1 LINLDFIINKQHY
14 KDFIFNE
21 LLPFVNKPGQY
32 IGNEI
37 NIVRKDLGD
46 VDVRFALVFPDV
58 YEVGMSYMGYPI
70 LYNILNKQHG
80 VYAERAFAPWVDM
93 EALLREKKAP
103 LFSLETFSPLTDF
116 DVIGFTFQ
124 YELHFSTMLNLI
136 DLAGLPIESKDRDG
150 FPLVIGGGPSAF
162 NPEPVADFFDAIILG
177 DGEEVVV
184 EMAEAIRQ
192 AKGNGF
198 SRRDTLLELAKIKG
212 VYVPQFYQAHYTASG
227 QFEALEPIVEG
238 VAKRIRTRTVSDLPI
253 SNYPEKPLVPM
264 IQTTHDRI
272 SLEIA
277 RGCSRGCRFCNA
289 GMIYRPVRQ
298 RTPEELIEQAKA
310 NIAATG
316 YQEISLVS
324 LSTSDYTKLGDLM
337 GQLRTTFAE
346 DKVSISFPSLRPE
359 SFTPEVAAF
368 AKGVRKSGLTLA
380 PEAGSQRLRD
390 VINKATTAPALLSA
404 VDLAFSE
411 GWNLVKLYFMIGH
424 PTETDEDL
432 QGLVDLI
439 YEVRQVAFKYKG
451 KRINVSVSP
460 YIPKVITP
468 FQWVR
473 QDSMEETTRKLDFLK
488 ERIRG
493 KNVKLSW
500 RDGDVAQI
508 EGLLARGDRRV
519 GKIVKRAW
527 ELGANLEGWSEFFNA
542 DYYDQAVNE
551 SELTYDH
558 VLAGFDIDAPLPWD
572 HIDKGVTKKFLRDE
586 YQRALGEEQ
595 VPDCRFDECHSCG
608 LMGQKVCKE
617 LITVQKEGGELEM
630 PIEYQELELP
640 EIFEPE
646 KDEAAEA
653 AVERI
658 FKHARIHYRRGDEV
672 RFLSHLDLLRMFE
685 RAIRRSRIPIAFTE
699 GFNPHPKLSFG
710 PSLATG
716 LTSDAEY
723 VDVQFI
729 PNGRELDLA
738 AMLAPQLPKGVDI
751 LKVKYSDKKSPSL
764 ASIANRA
771 DFEIRLNGQTNQK
784 EIEDRIKTILS
795 QHELTLER
803 TKKRQTRT
811 IDVRPYID
819 SLEATDWGVFART
832 RMENGK
838 SIRANEILS
847 LLFPQNEFLQ
857 HAARIHRA
865 ALWVQLEDKL
875 IAPMDLSDA
884 EAGHAKA

>member
-1 LINLDFIINKQHY
+1 M
-14 KDFIFNE
+14 
-21 LLPFVNKPGQY
+21 LPFVNKPGQY

-37 NIVRKDLGD
+37 NIVRKNLGD

-58 YEVGMSYMGYPI
+58 YEVGMSYMGFPI
-70 LYNILNKQHG
+70 LYNILNNQHG

-93 EALLREKKAP
+93 EALMREKKAP
-103 LFSLETFSPLTDF
+103 LFSLETFSPLSDF

-124 YELHFSTMLNLI
+124 YELHYSTMLNLI
-136 DLAGLPIESKDRDG
+136 DLAGLPIESKDREG

-177 DGEEVVV
+177 DGEEVIV
-184 EMAEAIRQ
+184 EIVESIRQ
-192 AKGNGF
+192 AKKNGL
-198 SRRDTLLELAKIKG
+198 SRQNTLFELAKIKG
-212 VYVPQFYQAHYTASG
+212 VYMPQFYQAQYDEAG
-227 QFEALEPIVEG
+227 QFQALEPIVEG
-238 VAKRIRTRTVSDLPI
+238 VPKRIRSRIVSDLPP
-253 SNYPEKPLVPM
+253 SFYPGKPLVPM

-298 RTPEELIEQAKA
+298 RSPEELIKQAKE

-337 GQLRTTFAE
+337 GQLRSTFAGE
-346 DKVSISFPSLRPE
+346 KVSISFPSLRPE
-359 SFTPEVAAF
+359 SFTPQVAAF

-390 VINKATTAPALLSA
+390 VINKATTAPALLNA
-404 VDLAFSE
+404 VDLAFRE

-439 YEVRQVAFKYKG
+439 YEVRQIAFKYKG

-473 QDSMEETTRKLDFLK
+473 QDSMEETAHKLDFLK
-488 ERIRG
+488 ECIHG
-493 KNVKLSW
+493 KNIKLSW
-500 RDGDVAQI
+500 RNPDVAKV
-508 EGLLARGDRRV
+508 EGFLARGDRRV
-519 GKIVKRAW
+519 GAIIKRAW

-542 DYYDQAVNE
+542 DYYDQAVEE

-558 VLAGFDIDAPLPWD
+558 VLAGFDVEAPLPWD
-572 HIDKGVTKKFLRDE
+572 HVDKGVTKKFLRNE
-586 YQRALGEEQ
+586 YQRALGEQQ

-617 LITVQKEGGELEM
+617 LITTQQEGGELEM
-630 PIEYQELELP
+630 PIEYQELEVP
-640 EIFEPE
+640 QVIEPE
-646 KDEAAEA
+646 KDEAAK
-653 AVERI
+653 VFVDRTI
-658 FKHARIHYRRGDEV
+658 KHARIHYRRGDEV

-729 PNGRELDLA
+729 PNGQELDLTD
-738 AMLAPQLPKGVDI
+738 MLTPQLPKGVDI
-751 LKVKYSDKKSPSL
+751 LGVNYSDKKSPAL
-764 ASIANRA
+764 ASLANRA
-771 DFEIRLNGQTNQK
+771 DFEIHLNGKTNK
-784 EIEDRIKTILS
+784 IELEDRIQTILS
-795 QHELTLER
+795 QQELTIER
-803 TKKRQTRT
+803 KKKKQSRT

-819 SLEATDWGVFART
+819 SLEATDRGILART
-832 RMENGK
+832 KMDNGK
-838 SIRANEILS
+838 SIRADELLS
-847 LLFPQNEFLQ
+847 LLFPHNESLQ
-857 HAARIHRA
+857 QTTRVHRA
-865 ALWVQLEDKL
+865 ALWVQQGDQLV
-875 IAPMDLSDA
+875 APMDLSDA
-884 EAGHAKA
+884 EASHAKV

>member
-1 LINLDFIINKQHY
+1 M
-14 KDFIFNE
+14 
-21 LLPFVNKPGQY
+21 LPFVNKPGQY

-37 NIVRKDLGD
+37 NIVRKDLRD

-58 YEVGMSYMGYPI
+58 YEVGMSYMGFPI

-103 LFSLETFSPLTDF
+103 LFSLETFSPLSDF
-116 DVIGFTFQ
+116 DIIGFTFQ

-136 DLAGLPIESKDRDG
+136 NLAGLPIESKDRDG

-184 EMAEAIRQ
+184 EIAKVIRQ
-192 AKGNGF
+192 VKQNGL
-198 SRRDTLLELAKIKG
+198 SRQNTLLELARIKG
-212 VYVPQFYQAHYTASG
+212 VYVPQFYQARYDDTG
-227 QFEALEPIVEG
+227 QFKALEPIVEG
-238 VAKRIRTRTVSDLPI
+238 VPKRIRTRTVSDLPT
-253 SNYPEKPLVPM
+253 SNYPAKPLVPM

-298 RTPEELIEQAKA
+298 RSPEELVEQAIE

-337 GQLRTTFAE
+337 GQLRSTFTD

-359 SFTPEVAAF
+359 SFTPQVAAF

-390 VINKATTAPALLSA
+390 VINKATTAPALLNA
-404 VDLAFSE
+404 VDLAFRE

-439 YEVRQVAFKYKG
+439 YEVRQVAFRYKG

-460 YIPKVITP
+460 YIPKAITP

-473 QDSMEETTRKLDFLK
+473 QDSMEETARKLDFLK

-493 KNVKLSW
+493 KNIKLSW
-500 RDGDVAQI
+500 RNPDVAQI

-519 GKIVKRAW
+519 GAIIKRAW
-527 ELGANLEGWSEFFNA
+527 ELGANLEGWSEFFDA
-542 DYYDQAVNE
+542 DYYDQAVEE

-558 VLAGFDIDAPLPWD
+558 VLAGFDVGAPLPWD

-586 YQRALGEEQ
+586 YERALGAQQ

-617 LITVQKEGGELEM
+617 LITLQTEGGELDM
-630 PIEYQELELP
+630 PIEYQELEIP
-640 EIFEPE
+640 ETKSEQNVQ
-646 KDEAAEA
+646 AAETP
-653 AVERI
+653 VERTI
-658 FKHARIHYRRGDEV
+658 KHARIHYRRGDEV
-672 RFLSHLDLLRMFE
+672 RFLSHLDMLRMFE
-685 RAIRRSRIPIAFTE
+685 RAIRRARIPIAFTE

-723 VDVQFI
+723 VDVQFM
-729 PNGRELDLA
+729 PNGQDYDLA
-738 AMLAPQLPKGVDI
+738 EMLTPQFPKGVDI
-751 LKVKYSDKKSPSL
+751 LQVKYSDKKSPAL
-764 ASIANRA
+764 ASLANRA
-771 DFEIRLNGQTNQK
+771 DFKIHLNGETNKK
-784 EIEDRIKTILS
+784 EIEDRIETILS
-795 QHELTLER
+795 QHELTIER
-803 TKKRQTRT
+803 KKQKQSRT

-819 SLEATDWGVFART
+819 SLEATDWGIFART

-838 SIRANEILS
+838 SIRADELLF
-847 LLFPQNEFLQ
+847 LLFPHDEFLQ
-857 HAARIHRA
+857 QTTRVHRA
-865 ALWVQLEDKL
+865 ALWVQQGDKL
-875 IAPMDLSDA
+875 VAPMDLSDA
-884 EAGHAKA
+884 EARHAKV